1 MSRAKRTLTIN
12 IRRNGFADVYEQ
24 LTAYKIPLGE
34 ANRKKVKVGTI
45 VTPRICRVCKRSTDE
60 GATFKKYAHII
71 PQALGNRELVSVEEC
86 DACNSSAGMGLEND
100 LITFLSPQRATLPL
114 RTKKGGYAK
123 HKPKGGDNASYIFS
137 EPDGKNIIVQSD
149 PNDDSV
155 QMKCDLERKELTIV
169 TRTAPFSMMKVAK
182 SLGRI
187 AFLALP
193 SSEVTHYDAIRT
205 WYRGE
210 AEYFP
215 FFVRTNVSST
225 GLVDIWLVI
234 YKKRSHACSEVP
246 IVVAM
251 LFGRYAYCCYLPG
264 PNFTLPREIMLPA
277 FPPAANHPGFKRTA
291 KVWLVLDDAPII
303 GFTETFTGFFKEIG

>member
-60 GATFKKYAHII
+60 GATFKKYAHIV

-100 LITFLSPQRATLPL
+100 LITFLSLQRATLPL
-114 RTKKGGYAK
+114 RTKKGGCAK
-123 HKPKGGDNASYIFS
+123 HKLKGGDNASYIFS
-137 EPDGKNIIVQSD
+137 EPDGKNIIIQSD
-149 PNDDSV
+149 PTDDSV
-155 QMKCDLERKELTIV
+155 QMKYDLAIKEFSIV
-169 TRTAPFSMMKVAK
+169 AKILPFSMMKVAK

-193 SSEVTHYDAIRT
+193 SSEVTHYDAIRV

-210 AEYFP
+210 AEYSP

-225 GLVDIWLVI
+225 GLVDIWLII
-234 YKKRSHACSEVP
+234 YKRRYHVVGEAP
-246 IVVAM
+246 LVVAM
-251 LFGRYAYCCYLPG
+251 LFGMNAYCCYLPG
-264 PNFTLPREIMLPA
+264 PTFALPLEIMLPA
-277 FPPAANHPGFKRTA
+277 YPPAANHPALRQTA
-291 KVWLVLDDAPII
+291 EVWLVRDDAPIK
-303 GFTETFTGFFKEIG
+303 GNTETFIGSFKEIG